1 MGVYVDAA
9 NQFQQLAEQ
18 SKQPPAQP
26 NQPAQSA
33 TPAAPAQPAQ
43 AAPQQP
49 AQDLTSQF
57 SQMESAEKPEATTTG
72 AAQHSANDNNSEA
85 AQELARKQG
94 AAKHGILARAWDWV
108 NEPILDNVLPEGVK
122 TADVIKAAAFEKMYN
137 EAYIPGV
144 NDFNTK
150 AMTHFE
156 PAEKAIAGLG
166 PKEKD
171 GAIKKQIRQFLID
184 HASSIDATAN
194 AGNTFAAG
202 ATRDTADMGAG
213 FTSPLSLGTL
223 GLGKAG
229 RVGKVLAPLVGTA
242 FGLQGLGQAGEGAQ
256 KLARTTTWEGL
267 KHGYLDPEALQ
278 ETLGGAGQAAL
289 GATAPVHGASDLTDF
304 AREKARP
311 VMETVGGQEVPV
323 RAKGAV
329 AEAVQKGVDSSVNDA
344 ATAKTQAAVQK
355 GIGNVVGEGVGS
367 EAQTKVANQD
377 RLGIRSH
384 AADLKEAATEAMDE
398 LNRQSNGDYED
409 AKSMMEKSQRD
420 FTTKGREDYNTAKAL
435 HDDIIEQHRQSMADA
450 GFDVD
455 EMKGNYRKAIALE
468 KIATRM
474 ESATG
479 PLEGGSGYEVKGD
492 RLAKIIDDMRK
503 VPGHE
508 NPSLSKNL
516 FERAGLSEDHINAL
530 ADLADTLREQQET
543 PKFGSLTKLAAKAIA
558 VAATTHSVGAAGL
571 TGLFEGLTGE
581 KAGEVVGSKVMT
593 KLFGDALTSEPLARQ
608 LNAALKGGPATLS
621 TWDKF
626 QQAVKR
632 VWSDERGELN
642 IPGTGG
648 TTPTQTYNDAGNGLH
663 EVTSKT
669 GEVSHGQLLAQD
681 VEDNPDAVRVASHW
695 VANESRGQGLGST
708 QLETMAKNLADK
720 GKSTLLSDTEMTDSA
735 RRAWDRLQTKYPEAV
750 TRTSSG
756 YIFDLTKLEKPLTPS
771 ASADSY
777 NASRGKGSVTP
788 VEPRVHPRGTS
799 IADAFEKMGHNPSEL
814 KTAASYKALRDEV
827 DAQWDHAVKDGF
839 QFEPWTKE
847 GQPYANSKE
856 MKADVD
862 NNHHLYFFRGGDI
875 PADHPLAVV
884 DPKTGLTFNDKLRA
898 VHDLYGHAAGG
909 YEFGPKG
916 EEAAYKTHAQ
926 MFSPEAIPAL
936 TTETRGQN
944 NWVNFGPHMQ
954 DEFGNIL
961 KKGEPGYLSPTER
974 PFAQQKVG
982 LLPEQFHAGSS
993 VGKLIEKYGTTNDV
1007 LKAGFIAPSGDMIP
1021 LTGEHDH
1028 MLGGKTTENTREQ
1041 FIKDT
1046 GTIRTRYRMT
1056 RAGEEQVFSLPNE
1069 ITEDQQR
1076 RILDAAS
1083 KLKNGNIVLE
1093 TVEGKNHQTIE
1104 MATGAKVKAALDKL
1118 VPVKGD
1124 QPTSISQVAN
1134 PTRDTN
1140 TLAQVRAE
1148 HPDWSLSQ
1156 QLQEAAKRVN
1166 PQPNPVV
1173 SEIATRRP
1181 TSTKVDATNAP
1192 GQYADMAGVEAA
1204 SKANPGGGG
1213 KLGYAEKLA
1222 RTIAK
1227 YTGIGFSDEDLQSPE
1242 KVMEKFINHM
1252 TDNLVS
1258 LHDAMP
1264 EPMRRIARQWYDT
1277 ANAMAKQM
1285 AGKHGITPEQS
1296 AGVLAALSP
1305 QNAWGNNVAL
1315 ADHLI
1320 DTYKNRQ
1327 NFEYSPKMEAQA
1339 AKIKQGRLSHAAQGM
1354 LKDIHGKT
1362 LAEID
1367 AQPLPNNAAKK
1378 WGADAAQ
1385 KWANV
1390 KKAQQ
1395 AMWVRLYDEAHNSP
1409 QNPMFHPNGDVVG
1422 MSPNARGWIGLD
1434 HVAKSLR
1441 ILDNGSVD
1449 NINAVMGNGNKIRN
1463 FYNNII
1469 NPNSPNGH
1477 TTIDTHAV
1485 GAAHFQPFSGDDA
1498 EVLHNFGNSPKG
1510 VAGAPKHAA
1519 TGMRG
1524 TYPLYAEA
1532 YKRAAAKLGIQPRE
1546 LQSITWEGIRSLVG
1560 EEKKTPELRAFARET
1575 WAKVQTKELTPQQ
1588 ARDSIIEKAGGFSK
1602 PAWMP
1607 EDQWDEAMGT
1617 GFNPEEFKHE

>member
-1 MGVYVDAA
+1 MES
-9 NQFQQLAEQ
+9 QFQQMAEQ

-33 TPAAPAQPAQ
+33 TPAAPTQPQGAAQ
-43 AAPQQP
+43 PQQP

-57 SQMESAEKPEATTTG
+57 SQMEQAEKPEATTTG

-184 HASSIDATAN
+184 HASSIDALKN

-256 KLARTTTWEGL
+256 KLARTTTWENL

-278 ETLGGAGQAAL
+278 ETLGGTGQAVL

-344 ATAKTQAAVQK
+344 ATAKTQAAVQE

-367 EAQTKVANQD
+367 EARTQIANQD

-384 AADLKEAATEAMDE
+384 AADIKAAATEAMDE

-420 FTTKGREDYNTAKAL
+420 FTTKGREDFNTVKAL

-479 PLEGGSGYEVKGD
+479 PLDGGKGYEVKGD
-492 RLAKIIDDMRK
+492 RLAKIIDDMRR
-503 VPGHE
+503 VPGNE

-516 FERAGLSEDHINAL
+516 FERAGLTEDHINAL

-581 KAGEVVGSKVMT
+581 KAGEVVGGKVMT
-593 KLFGDALTSEPLARQ
+593 KLFGDALTSEPLAKQ
-608 LNAALKGGPATLS
+608 LNAAMKGGPAALS

-626 QQAVKR
+626 QQAVKTVVER
-632 VWSDERGELN
+632 AKSVDLGGEEGAVGRNVKRRNAGQPLEAKFSRGVSPVTPINESPLEGMKVSKRENGDWEFNHPNGTSQMVLHPEADPRPGFEGKTQLRQTGISAVDAPGAGQEMMDDAVARMKKLDNVSRIVSDHPDLRSPENEGHWSKLARRGHDVETEPALDSDGKPYTGENGEEGKAYSISNADSGASQVAAHEEKGGSTFDSKGRNLEGTNKYSVATNPERTTTVEGKLTPENLRRFKTLNADLLNKEGYGIGTWLDKDTGKTVLDVAKLFDDKKQAVTAGKLANQKAIYHLGGDGE
-642 IPGTGG
+642 ISTGG
-648 TTPTQTYNDAGNGLH
+648 T
-663 EVTSKT
+663 
-669 GEVSHGQLLAQD
+669 GEG
-681 VEDNPDAVRVASHW
+681 
-695 VANESRGQGLGST
+695 
-708 QLETMAKNLADK
+708 
-720 GKSTLLSDTEMTDSA
+720 TLL
-735 RRAWDRLQTKYPEAV
+735 
-750 TRTSSG
+750 
-756 YIFDLTKLEKPLTPS
+756 
-771 ASADSY
+771 
-777 NASRGKGSVTP
+777 
-788 VEPRVHPRGTS
+788 
-799 IADAFEKMGHNPSEL
+799 DAM
-814 KTAASYKALRDEV
+814 KT
-827 DAQWDHAVKDGF
+827 
-839 QFEPWTKE
+839 
-847 GQPYANSKE
+847 
-856 MKADVD
+856 
-862 NNHHLYFFRGGDI
+862 
-875 PADHPLAVV
+875 
-884 DPKTGLTFNDKLRA
+884 
-898 VHDLYGHAAGG
+898 
-909 YEFGPKG
+909 
-916 EEAAYKTHAQ
+916 
-926 MFSPEAIPAL
+926 
-936 TTETRGQN
+936 
-944 NWVNFGPHMQ
+944 
-954 DEFGNIL
+954 
-961 KKGEPGYLSPTER
+961 
-974 PFAQQKVG
+974 
-982 LLPEQFHAGSS
+982 
-993 VGKLIEKYGTTNDV
+993 KYGTTNDV

-1041 FIKDT
+1041 FIRDT

-1069 ITEDQQR
+1069 ITEGQQR
-1076 RILDAAS
+1076 RILDAAN
-1083 KLKNGNIVLE
+1083 KLKNGNVVLE
-1093 TVEGKNHQTIE
+1093 TVDGKNHRTIE
-1104 MATGAKVKAALDKL
+1104 MSTGAKVKAALDKL
-1118 VPVKGD
+1118 VTVKSD
-1124 QPTSISQVAN
+1124 QPGISQIAN

-1140 TLAQVRAE
+1140 TLAQVRSE

-1166 PQPNPVV
+1166 PQPNPAA

-1181 TSTKVDATNAP
+1181 TSAKVDVTNAP

-1204 SKANPGGGG
+1204 SEANPGGGG

-1227 YTGIGFSDEDLQSPE
+1227 YTGIGFSEEDLQSP
-1242 KVMEKFINHM
+1242 KQVMEKFIGHM

-1264 EPMRRIARQWYDT
+1264 EPMRQTARQWYDT

-1285 AGKHGITPEQS
+1285 AQKHGVTPEQS

-1305 QNAWGNNVAL
+1305 QNAWDNNVTL
-1315 ADHLI
+1315 ADRVME
-1320 DTYKNRQ
+1320 TYKNRQ
-1327 NFEYSPKMEAQA
+1327 NFEYSPKMEVQA
-1339 AKIKQGRLSHAAQGM
+1339 AKIKQGQLSQAALGM

-1367 AQPLPNNAAKK
+1367 AQPMPEKFAKK
-1378 WGADAAQ
+1378 WGEDASQ
-1385 KWANV
+1385 KWANI
-1390 KKAQQ
+1390 KKSQQ

-1422 MSPNARGWIGLD
+1422 MSPNNRSWIGLD
-1434 HVAKSLR
+1434 HLAKSLR

-1449 NINAVMGNGNKIRN
+1449 NINAVMGDGNKIRN

-1485 GAAHFQPFSGDDA
+1485 GAALFQPFSGDDA
-1498 EVLHNFGNSPKG
+1498 EVQHNFGNSPKG
-1510 VAGAPKHAA
+1510 IAGAPKHAG

-1532 YKRAAAKLGIQPRE
+1532 YKRAAAKLGLKPRE
-1546 LQSITWEGIRSLVG
+1546 LQSITWEGIRSLMG
-1560 EEKKTPELRAFARET
+1560 DEKKTPALKAFARET
-1575 WAKVQTKELTPQQ
+1575 WDKVQNKELTPQQ
-1588 ARDSIIEKAGGFSK
+1588 ARDVIIEKAGGFSK
-1602 PAWMP
+1602 PSWMP

-1617 GFNPEEFKHE
+1617 GFNPEEFK

>member
-1 MGVYVDAA
+1 MES
-9 NQFQQLAEQ
+9 QFQQIADQ
-18 SKQPPAQP
+18 GKQPEPSAQP
-26 NQPAQSA
+26 QQGA
-33 TPAAPAQPAQ
+33 TPAAPAPAQPAQ

-49 AQDLTSQF
+49 AQDLSGQF
-57 SQMESAEKPEATTTG
+57 SQMEKAENPPASTTG
-72 AAQHSANDNNSEA
+72 TQQQSANDDNSEA
-85 AQELARKQG
+85 AKELARKQG

-108 NEPILDNVLPEGVK
+108 NEPILDNILPEGVK
-122 TADVIKAAAFEKMYN
+122 TADIIKAAAFEKMYN

-156 PAEKAIAGLG
+156 PAEKMAAALG
-166 PKEKD
+166 PKDKD
-171 GAIKKQIRQFLID
+171 GAIKKNIRQFLVD
-184 HASSIDATAN
+184 HASAIDATGN
-194 AGNTFAAG
+194 AVNTGTAG
-202 ATRDTADMGAG
+202 AVRDTADMGAG

-256 KLARTTTWEGL
+256 KLARTTTWENL
-267 KHGYLDPEALQ
+267 KHGYLDPDAVQ
-278 ETLGGAGQAAL
+278 EVLGGTGQAAL

-323 RAKGAV
+323 RAKGVV

-450 GFDVD
+450 GFDVN

-581 KAGEVVGSKVMT
+581 KAGEVVGGKVMT
-593 KLFGDALTSEPLARQ
+593 KLFGEALTSEPLAKE
-608 LNAALKGGPATLS
+608 LNQKLKGGVAALS

-626 QQAVKR
+626 QQTVKR
-632 VWSDERGELN
+632 LWTEERGEAK
-642 IPGTGG
+642 IPGTG
-648 TTPTQTYNDAGNGLH
+648 NDAPTYRDAGRGLH
-663 EVTSKT
+663 EVVSKT
-669 GEVSHGQLLAQD
+669 GDVSNGQLLAED

-695 VANESRGQGLGST
+695 VANESRGQGLGSA
-708 QLETMAKNLADK
+708 QLETMAKNLADN

-735 RRAWDRLQTKYPEAV
+735 RRSWDRLQSKYPEAV
-750 TRTSSG
+750 TKTSNG
-756 YIFDLTKLEKPLTPS
+756 YIFDLTKLENPPTGGSTPS
-771 ASADSY
+771 ESADSY

-788 VEPRVHPRGTS
+788 VEPGVHPRGTS
-799 IADAFEKMGHNPSEL
+799 IADAFEKMGHNPSEP

-827 DAQWDHAVKDGF
+827 NAQWDHAVKDGF

-862 NNHHLYFFRGGDI
+862 DNHHLYFFRGGDI
-875 PADHPLAVV
+875 PADHPLAAV

-944 NWVNFGPHMQ
+944 NWVNFGPHMR

-961 KKGEPGYLSPTER
+961 KKGEPGYPSPTER

-982 LLPEQFHAGSS
+982 LLPEQFHAGSQ

-1028 MLGGKTTENTREQ
+1028 MLGGKTTEDTREQ

-1056 RAGEEQVFSLPNE
+1056 RAGEEQVFSLPSE

-1076 RILDAAS
+1076 RILDAAN
-1083 KLKNGNIVLE
+1083 KLKYGNVVLE
-1093 TVEGKNHQTIE
+1093 TVDGKNHQTVE
-1104 MATGAKVKAALDKL
+1104 MSTGAKVKEALDKL
-1118 VPVKGD
+1118 VTVKSD
-1124 QPTSISQVAN
+1124 EQPASISQVAN

-1140 TLAQVRAE
+1140 TLAQVREE

-1166 PQPNPVV
+1166 PRPNPAA

-1181 TSTKVDATNAP
+1181 TSTKTAVTNAP

-1222 RTIAK
+1222 RTVAK
-1227 YTGIGFSDEDLQSPE
+1227 YTGIGFSDEDLQSPQ
-1242 KVMEKFINHM
+1242 KVMDKFINHM

-1285 AGKHGITPEQS
+1285 AEKHGITPEQS

-1305 QNAWGNNVAL
+1305 QNAWDNNVAL
-1315 ADHLI
+1315 ADRVM

-1339 AKIKQGRLSHAAQGM
+1339 AKIKQGKLSRAAQGM

-1367 AQPLPNNAAKK
+1367 NQPMPERLAKK
-1378 WGADAAQ
+1378 WGDEADQ

-1390 KKAQQ
+1390 KKSQQ

-1422 MSPNARGWIGLD
+1422 ISPNNRAWIGLD
-1434 HVAKSLR
+1434 HVAKALR

-1469 NPNSPNGH
+1469 NPDSPNGH

-1485 GAAHFQPFSGDDA
+1485 GAALFQPLSGDDA
-1498 EVLHNFGNSPKG
+1498 EVQHNFGASPKG
-1510 VAGAPKHAA
+1510 IAGAPKHAG

-1532 YKRAAAKLGIQPRE
+1532 YKRAAAKLGLKPRE
-1546 LQSITWEGIRSLVG
+1546 LQSITWEGIRSLMG
-1560 EEKKTPELRAFARET
+1560 EEKKTPALKAFARET
-1575 WAKVQTKELTPQQ
+1575 WDKVQNKELTPQQ
-1588 ARDSIIEKAGGFSK
+1588 ARDVIIEKAGGFSK
-1602 PAWMP
+1602 PSWMP

-1617 GFNPEEFKHE
+1617 GFSPEEFK